1 MRSRLSSKSLARTGL
16 NLLLAALLL
25 AGCSPPTIPDYS
37 KEYVQNA
44 IHNTA
49 AKEYNIDCRARFA
62 GDTLWIYL
70 PVEDIFVP
78 AKGKPQKSLERFT
91 VDYCKANYS
100 TQGLQGTITLE
111 YLVKP
116 VHEKQVPNPPYQYN
130 KEVAQRISKLSK
142 VALRVLHDTGYSQ
155 GEKVRFLCLVVA
167 DIKNGFEIKE
177 IMYYPDLKK
186 LSYGIMDSYEYS
198 HRTIQ
203 DYNVAPQQI
212 IGDKEGLH
220 LDWKEITMRDFI
232 LRQIEQRIRLKFR
245 KPEVKQDEDIDKEI
259 IGTAIY
265 TIRNYNF
272 RNFDR
277 LEFDN
282 LFNNTKV
289 VLTRGDVWSNRI
301 R

>member
-1 MRSRLSSKSLARTGL
+1 MKSRPSSKSLARTAL
-16 NLLLAALLL
+16 SLLFTASLL
-25 AGCSPPTIPDYS
+25 AGCSSPPLASYS

-44 IHNTA
+44 IHNA
-49 AKEYNIDCRARFA
+49 AAQEYRIDCRARFA

-70 PVEDIFVP
+70 PVEDIFIP
-78 AKGKPQKSLERFT
+78 AKGKPQKNLELFT
-91 VDYCKANYS
+91 VDYCKANYAAK
-100 TQGLQGTITLE
+100 GLDDTITLE

-116 VHEKQVPNPPYQYN
+116 VHEKQISNPPYQYN
-130 KEVAQRISKLSK
+130 KEVSERISKLSK

-155 GEKVRFLCLVVA
+155 QEKVRFLCMVVA

-186 LSYGIMDSYEYS
+186 LSYGIMDSYEYT

-212 IGDKEGLH
+212 IGDRKGMH
-220 LDWKEITMRDFI
+220 LDWKEITMREFI
-232 LRQIEQRIRLKFR
+232 LKQIEQRVRLKFR
-245 KPEVKQDEDIDKEI
+245 KPEVKQDKDIDKEI
-259 IGTAIY
+259 VATAIY

-277 LEFDN
+277 MEFDN
-282 LFNNTKV
+282 LLSNTKI
-289 VLTRGDVWSNRI
+289 VLTRKQVWSKQLR
-301 R
+301 

>member
-1 MRSRLSSKSLARTGL
+1 LARTAL
-16 NLLLAALLL
+16 NLLFTAALL
-25 AGCSPPTIPDYS
+25 AGCSSATIPSYS
-37 KEYVQNA
+37 KEDVQNA

-49 AKEYNIDCRARFA
+49 AKEYQIDCRARFA

-78 AKGKPQKSLERFT
+78 AKGKPQKTLERFT

-100 TQGLQGTITLE
+100 TKGLDGTITLE

-116 VHEKQVPNPPYQYN
+116 VYEKHVPNPPYQYN
-130 KEVAQRISKLSK
+130 KEVSQRISKLSK

-155 GEKVRFLCLVVA
+155 SEKVRFLCLVVA

-186 LSYGIMDSYEYS
+186 LSYGIMDSYEYT

-220 LDWKEITMRDFI
+220 LDWQEITMRDFI
-232 LRQIEQRIRLKFR
+232 MKQIEQRIRLKFR
-245 KPEVKQDEDIDKEI
+245 KPEVEQSEDINKEI
-259 IGTAIY
+259 IAAAIY

-282 LFNNTKV
+282 LSDNSKV
-289 VLTRGDVWSNRI
+289 ILTRAQVWFGRI